1 MYRYFYNILIVCVYS
16 LCIEVYRYIF
26 AFTRKKV
33 VSLQYNFNNCYICV
47 IDWGTI
53 KNIITNNDSN
63 AYDILDAMCISIFA
77 FGYYFSISYCLLW
90 LCCLSF
96 IPAIVFR
103 QFGIAY
109 NLNLQFRIRYVFPK
123 LRLVK
128 LSTFFLTAVFF
139 EMFFYKTTDNG
150 KQTTVGEDGTTDFTE
165 NWLCFATPR
174 LQVNETTSIAATTH
188 SLVVC

>member
-1 MYRYFYNILIVCVYS
+1 MSFFLGRIKTENIRFFYFCYS
-16 LCIEVYRYIF
+16 LRMWQIF
-26 AFTRKKV
+26 RIFV
-33 VSLQYNFNNCYICV
+33 LQFQQLPRSV

-53 KNIITNNDSN
+53 KNVIVNNDSN
-63 AYDILDAMCISIFA
+63 ASDILDALCISIFA

-103 QFGIAY
+103 LFGIAY

-139 EMFFYKTTDNG
+139 EMFF
-150 KQTTVGEDGTTDFTE
+150 
-165 NWLCFATPR
+165 L
-174 LQVNETTSIAATTH
+174 
-188 SLVVC
+188 

>member
-1 MYRYFYNILIVCVYS
+1 MYRSCIAIFVIDWILVCIVCV
-16 LCIEVYRYIF
+16 LKVYRYIF

-33 VSLQYNFNNCYICV
+33 VSLQYNFNNCHICV
-47 IDWGTI
+47 IDWGII

-63 AYDILDAMCISIFA
+63 AYDILDALCISIFA

-139 EMFFYKTTDNG
+139 EMFF
-150 KQTTVGEDGTTDFTE
+150 
-165 NWLCFATPR
+165 L
-174 LQVNETTSIAATTH
+174 
-188 SLVVC
+188 